1 MKDVVVKNLG
11 SGICYGKISVN
22 DKEYKV
28 NSEFAIIAKI
38 YNEMYSTDYTFHDIV
53 MRYLYHLKKLSD
65 LEVNNEQL

>member
-28 NSEFAIIAKI
+28 NSEFAILAKI
-38 YNEMYSTDYTFHDIV
+38 YNEMYGTDYSFSDIV
-53 MRYLYHLKKLSD
+53 KKYLAQNKDK
-65 LEVNNEQL
+65 E

>member
-11 SGICYGKISVN
+11 GKLCYGIISVN
-22 DKEYKV
+22 GKEYKV
-28 NSEFAIIAKI
+28 NTEFAVLAKI

-65 LEVNNEQL
+65 LEVNNG